1 VIVLRR
7 LLYVAGVALAA
18 LALIAL
24 CFMPGCKRG
33 TSERRVT
40 RSQAA
45 SNATYYVSPS
55 GSNSN
60 PGTKEDP
67 WATPGYGSKKLKPG
81 DTLVILGG
89 RYSLKTYWD
98 DMITPPTGADGAW
111 ITIKGE
117 AGNRPVLAGRDDLF
131 SAVDISNTSYI
142 RIENL
147 EITSDNGAK
156 FRGGVEATGG
166 PVNHIVLEDLYIHHI
181 DDFGVNIGDTVDFQ
195 IIDCDITY
203 CAGGAVGGPAGK
215 HGGIRNLLVSGCNLS
230 YCGHYYQGNPGP
242 GPYDRPDGFG
252 IEPSEGPIE
261 IRDTTAEH
269 NLGDGLDSKA
279 ANTYIHECVVANNT
293 CDGVKLWAHDSKIEN
308 TVIYGTGD
316 GADSQW
322 VGIVV
327 EDQNTPNARF
337 EIVNVTLHDNPSRQA
352 YPMTV
357 QYDMSNPIALLMR
370 NTIVA
375 NGHGEA
381 YFGDSVKL
389 TADHNIFYRPGEE
402 VQVHANG
409 RDYTAAQLEAGELG
423 PGNLCADPKFV
434 RPAWGET
441 GDYHLRQDSPAIDA
455 GASEGAPS
463 IDLDGNAR
471 PHGKGYDIG
480 AYEFG
485 ASKPPMT
492 TWYLPEG
499 CTAGGFE
506 TWVLLQNPGED
517 RASAEITYM
526 TPSGEIGGPTLILEP
541 LSRQTVN
548 VSDTVPDAW
557 SVSTMVSSDRPVVAE
572 RATYWADRTGGHSSV
587 GVTVPSQTWYLAEGC
602 TAGGFETWVLL
613 QNPGEERA
621 SAKLTFMT
629 PAGEVEGPTVSLEAR
644 TRQTVN
650 VADTVPKTTSVSTEV
665 TSDKPVIAE
674 RAVYWKD
681 RAAGHDSIG
690 VTSPS
695 QTWYLA
701 EGCTAGGFETWVL
714 LQNPS
719 DEKASAKVT
728 YMTPQG
734 EVSGPTANLEPGT
747 RQTLNAANTV
757 PDKWSVSTEV
767 TSDKPIIAERAT
779 YWGDRSGGHDSIG
792 VVNPSALWYLA
803 EGCTAGGFETWVLVQ
818 NPGEDRAIAK
828 ITYMTP
834 TGEANG
840 PTVDLG
846 PRTRETVNVADTVP
860 NTWSVSTKVSSDK
873 PVVVERATYWAG
885 RTRDGTASIGFA
897 P

>member
-1 VIVLRR
+1 LRR
-7 LLYVAGVALAA
+7 LLYVAGFALAA

-40 RSQAA
+40 RSRAA

-60 PGTKEDP
+60 PGTRTDP

-89 RYSLKTYWD
+89 RYSLSTYWD
-98 DMITPPTGADGAW
+98 DMITPPTGASGAW

-117 AGNRPVLAGRDDLF
+117 SGKRPVLAGKEDLF

-166 PVNHIVLEDLYIHHI
+166 PVNHVVLEDLYIHNI
-181 DDFGVNIGDTVDFQ
+181 DDFGVNIGDTSDFQ
-195 IIDCDITY
+195 ILDCDISY
-203 CAGGAVGGPAGK
+203 CAGGAIGGPAGQ
-215 HGGIRNLLVSGCNLS
+215 HGGVRNLLISGCHLS
-230 YCGHYYQGNPGP
+230 YSGHYYQGGPGP

-279 ANTYIHECVVANNT
+279 ANTHIHECVVANNT

-308 TVIYGTGD
+308 TLIYGTGD

-389 TADHNIFYRPGEE
+389 TCDHNIFYRPGEE

-409 RDYTAAQLEAGELG
+409 KDYTTAQVEAGELG
-423 PGNLCADPKFV
+423 QGNLCADPKFV

-471 PHGKGYDIG
+471 PHGKGYDTG

-517 RASAEITYM
+517 RATAEMTYM
-526 TPSGEIGGPTLILEP
+526 TPTGEMGGPTLILEP
-541 LSRQTVN
+541 ESRQTVN
-548 VSDTVPDAW
+548 VSDTVPEAW

-572 RATYWADRTGGHSSV
+572 RATYWKNRTGGHSSV

-602 TAGGFETWVLL
+602 TDGGFETWVLL

-665 TSDKPVIAE
+665 VSDKPVIAE

-719 DEKASAKVT
+719 DEKASARVT

-757 PDKWSVSTEV
+757 PDIWSVSTEV
-767 TSDKPIIAERAT
+767 TSDRPIVAERAT

-792 VVNPSALWYLA
+792 AVNPSALWYLA

-834 TGEANG
+834 TGEVSG

-846 PRTRETVNVADTVP
+846 PGTRQTVNVADMVP
-860 NTWSVSTKVSSDK
+860 NTWSVSTEVSSDK
-873 PVVVERATYWAG
+873 PVIAERATYWG
-885 RTRDGTASIGFA
+885 GKTRDGTASIGFA

>member
-1 VIVLRR
+1 MVTKVAYRVVLVCA
-7 LLYVAGVALAA
+7 LTALVLGSVTGCAGTDKKAKGRAGGAA
-18 LALIAL
+18 A
-24 CFMPGCKRG
+24 G
-33 TSERRVT
+33 
-40 RSQAA
+40 
-45 SNATYYVSPS
+45 TYYVSPS

-60 PGTKEDP
+60 PGTKEAP
-67 WATPGYGSKKLKPG
+67 WATPGYGSKQLHAG
-81 DTLVILGG
+81 DTMVILEG
-89 RYSLKTYWD
+89 RYTLSTYRD
-98 DMITPPTGADGAW
+98 DMITPPTGASGAW

-117 AGNRPVLAGRDDLF
+117 PGKRPILAGKDDLF

-156 FRGGVEATGG
+156 FRGGVEAAEG
-166 PVNHIVLEDLYIHHI
+166 PINHVVLEDLSIHHI
-181 DDFGVNIGDTVDFQ
+181 DEMAVNIGDVNDFK
-195 IIDCDITY
+195 IIDCDMLY
-203 CAGGAVGGPAGK
+203 CGFGCIAGPVGS
-215 HGGIRNLLVSGCNLS
+215 HGGVRNLLVSGCSLS
-230 YCGHYYQGNPGP
+230 YSGHYYQGGPGP

-252 IEPSEGPIE
+252 IEPSDGPIE
-261 IRDTTAEH
+261 IKDTIAEH

-308 TVIYGTGD
+308 TLIYGTGD

-327 EDQNTPNARF
+327 EDSKTPNAHF
-337 EIVNVTLHDNPSRQA
+337 EIINVTLDDNPSRQA
-352 YPMTV
+352 YPITV
-357 QYDMSNPIALLMR
+357 QYDMSNPITLIMR
-370 NTIVA
+370 NTIVS

-389 TADHNIFYRPGEE
+389 TADHNIFNRPGEE

-409 RDYTAAQLEAGELG
+409 RDYTTAQVRAGELG
-423 PGNLCADPKFV
+423 AGDLCADPKFV

-455 GASEGAPS
+455 GDSEGAPS

-541 LSRQTVN
+541 ESRETVN

-572 RATYWADRTGGHSSV
+572 RATYWKGRTGGHGSI
-587 GVTVPSQTWYLAEGC
+587 GVTTASQTWYLAEGC
-602 TAGGFETWVLL
+602 TAGGFETWVLI

-629 PAGEVEGPTVSLEAR
+629 PEGEVEGPAVSLEAR
-644 TRQTVN
+644 SRQTVN
-650 VADTVPKTTSVSTEV
+650 VADTVPNTTSVSTEV
-665 TSDKPVIAE
+665 TSDKPVVAE
-674 RAVYWKD
+674 RAMYWKE

-690 VTSPS
+690 APGTSR
-695 QTWYLA
+695 TWYIA

-719 DEKASAKVT
+719 DEKASARVT
-728 YMTPQG
+728 YMTSEG
-734 EVSGPTANLEPGT
+734 EVSGPTADLEPGT
-747 RQTLNAANTV
+747 RLTLNTADTV
-757 PDKWSVSTEV
+757 PDTWSVSTEV

-779 YWGDRSGGHDSIG
+779 YWGNRSGGHDSIG
-792 VVNPSALWYLA
+792 VTHPSSTWYMA
-803 EGCTAGGFETWVLVQ
+803 EGCTAGGFETWVLIQ
-818 NPGEDRAIAK
+818 NPEEEKASAK
-828 ITYMTP
+828 LTYMTP
-834 TGEANG
+834 TGEVSG

-846 PRTRETVNVADTVP
+846 PGTRQTVDVANTVP
-860 NTWSVSTKVSSDK
+860 DTWSVSTRVSSDR
-873 PVVVERATYWAG
+873 PVVAERANYWAG

>member
-1 VIVLRR
+1 LRR
-7 LLYVAGVALAA
+7 LLYVAGFALAA

-40 RSQAA
+40 RSRAA

-60 PGTKEDP
+60 PGTRTDP

-89 RYSLKTYWD
+89 RYSLSTYWD
-98 DMITPPTGADGAW
+98 DMITPPTGASGAW

-117 AGNRPVLAGRDDLF
+117 SGKRPVLAGKEDLF

-166 PVNHIVLEDLYIHHI
+166 PVNHVVLEDLYIHNI
-181 DDFGVNIGDTVDFQ
+181 DDFGVNIGDTSDFQ
-195 IIDCDITY
+195 ILDCDISY
-203 CAGGAVGGPAGK
+203 CAGGAIGGPAGQ
-215 HGGIRNLLVSGCNLS
+215 HGGVRNLLISGCHLS
-230 YCGHYYQGNPGP
+230 YSGHYYQGGPGP

-279 ANTYIHECVVANNT
+279 ANTHIHECVVANNT

-308 TVIYGTGD
+308 TLIYGTGD

-389 TADHNIFYRPGEE
+389 TCDHNIFYRPGEE

-409 RDYTAAQLEAGELG
+409 KDYTTAQVEAGELG
-423 PGNLCADPKFV
+423 QGNLCADPKFV

-471 PHGKGYDIG
+471 PHGKGYDTG

-517 RASAEITYM
+517 RATAEMTYM
-526 TPSGEIGGPTLILEP
+526 TPTGEMGGPTLILEP
-541 LSRQTVN
+541 ESRQTVN

-572 RATYWADRTGGHSSV
+572 RATYWKNRTGGHSSV

-602 TAGGFETWVLL
+602 TDGGFETWVLL

-665 TSDKPVIAE
+665 VSDKPVIAE

-719 DEKASAKVT
+719 DEKASARVT

-734 EVSGPTANLEPGT
+734 KVSGPTANLEPGT

-757 PDKWSVSTEV
+757 PDIWSVSTEV
-767 TSDKPIIAERAT
+767 TSDRPIVAERAT

-792 VVNPSALWYLA
+792 AVNPSALWYLA

-834 TGEANG
+834 TGEVSG

-846 PRTRETVNVADTVP
+846 PGTRQTVNVADMVP
-860 NTWSVSTKVSSDK
+860 NTWSVSTEVSSDK
-873 PVVVERATYWAG
+873 PVIAERATYWG
-885 RTRDGTASIGFA
+885 GKTRDGTASIGFA

>member
-1 VIVLRR
+1 MRR
-7 LLYVAGVALAA
+7 LLYVAGFALAA

-40 RSQAA
+40 RSRAA

-60 PGTKEDP
+60 PGTRTDP

-89 RYSLKTYWD
+89 RYSLSTYWD
-98 DMITPPTGADGAW
+98 DMITPPTGASGAW

-117 AGNRPVLAGRDDLF
+117 SGKRPVLAGKEDLF

-166 PVNHIVLEDLYIHHI
+166 PVNHVVLEDLYIHNI
-181 DDFGVNIGDTVDFQ
+181 DDFGVNIGDTSDFQ
-195 IIDCDITY
+195 ILDCDISY
-203 CAGGAVGGPAGK
+203 CAGGAIGGPAGQ
-215 HGGIRNLLVSGCNLS
+215 HGGVRNLLISGCHLS
-230 YCGHYYQGNPGP
+230 YSGHYYQGGPGP

-279 ANTYIHECVVANNT
+279 ANTHIHECVVANNT

-308 TVIYGTGD
+308 TLIYGTGD

-389 TADHNIFYRPGEE
+389 TCDHNIFYRPGEE

-409 RDYTAAQLEAGELG
+409 KDYTTAQVEAGELG
-423 PGNLCADPKFV
+423 QGNLCADPKFV

-471 PHGKGYDIG
+471 PHGKGYDTG

-517 RASAEITYM
+517 RATAEMTYM
-526 TPSGEIGGPTLILEP
+526 TPTGEMGGPTLILEP
-541 LSRQTVN
+541 ESRQTVT

-572 RATYWADRTGGHSSV
+572 RATYWKNRTGGHSSV

-602 TAGGFETWVLL
+602 TDGGFETWVLL

-665 TSDKPVIAE
+665 VSDKPVIAE

-719 DEKASAKVT
+719 DEKASARVT

-757 PDKWSVSTEV
+757 PDIWSVSTEV
-767 TSDKPIIAERAT
+767 TSDRPIVAERAT

-792 VVNPSALWYLA
+792 AVNPSALWYLA

-834 TGEANG
+834 TGEVSG

-846 PRTRETVNVADTVP
+846 PGTRQTVNVADMVP
-860 NTWSVSTKVSSDK
+860 NTWSVSTEVSSDK
-873 PVVVERATYWAG
+873 PVIAERATYWG
-885 RTRDGTASIGFA
+885 GKTRDGTASIGFA